1 MKKNWSKLREVKKKE
16 IYLKKKKKKKNII
29 QNTFDKAIT
38 FPFNTP
44 TSLQL
49 DINSKKENNE
59 LELFAGAIINYG
71 KEVNIATLFTEKIY
85 SELKSI

>member
-1 MKKNWSKLREVKKKE
+1 MVELKSIANKKGIILQD
-16 IYLKKKKKKKNII
+16 NII
-29 QNTFDKAIT
+29 ESTFEKAMT

-71 KEVNIATLFTEKIY
+71 KEVNIATPFTEKIY

>member
-1 MKKNWSKLREVKKKE
+1 M
-16 IYLKKKKKKKNII
+16 
-29 QNTFDKAIT
+29 T

-71 KEVNIATLFTEKIY
+71 KELNTTTSFTEKIY
-85 SELKSI
+85 SELKQKI